1 MTDVKPAQALSQ
13 TLGTLREPTKGTII
27 SHNNHKVS
35 EEFILRSIPFLDL
48 SLFLPLL
55 KSISQK
61 IYVFDLLLKG
71 YSKSLRAPAGEQDLV
86 LRSINL
92 RGCTLRSTISKIWPS
107 LYLLRSTT
115 IIDLT
120 PLCLSLLEHRRQ
132 KGRIFVS
139 CGACFACSTCSK
151 CLVLT

>member
-13 TLGTLREPTKGTII
+13 TLGTLREPTRGTII

-71 YSKSLRAPAGEQDLV
+71 YSKGTGWGTRLGIKKHKFTRLYFKIYDFEDLA
-86 LRSINL
+86 
-92 RGCTLRSTISKIWPS
+92 
-107 LYLLRSTT
+107 
-115 IIDLT
+115 
-120 PLCLSLLEHRRQ
+120 LS
-132 KGRIFVS
+132 VS
-139 CGACFACSTCSK
+139 P
-151 CLVLT
+151 